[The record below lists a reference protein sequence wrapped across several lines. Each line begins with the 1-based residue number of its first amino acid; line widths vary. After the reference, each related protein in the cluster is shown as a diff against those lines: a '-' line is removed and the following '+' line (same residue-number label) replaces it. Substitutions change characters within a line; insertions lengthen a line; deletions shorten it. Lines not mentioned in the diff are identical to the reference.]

1 MSHHS
6 FKSDKS
12 YKNIEQEREQK
23 KLGKKKR
30 AETEKVLLTK
40 ISVLSWAGHVFRFG
54 SL

>member
-23 KLGKKKR
+23 KLGKKKEGR
-30 AETEKVLLTK
+30 DGE
-40 ISVLSWAGHVFRFG
+40 
-54 SL
+54 SLVD